1 MAKAPQYD
9 TIVVGGGPAGL
20 TAAMYAARARLRAL
34 LITKSG
40 MGGQAATTLTID
52 NYPGF
57 PQGTTGPELGRAIAA
72 QAERFGAQIARDEV
86 LELDLQGEPKTVRT
100 KKLGTLSTRTI
111 ILAPGT
117 QPRTLN
123 VPGEGRLRGRGV
135 SYCATCDA
143 DLYSDEEVAVIG
155 NGDAAV
161 EEGLY
166 LTRFAKRVWLVV
178 VHEEGTL
185 DATPVIR
192 ERAFANERM
201 GFIWNSVLEEI
212 VGDEVVEEI
221 ILGNIAT
228 GEKQRLPV
236 AGVFIFIGATPQT
249 EFLAQQIELN
259 QSGYIVT
266 GQDMS
271 TSVPGVFAAGDA
283 CQKYLRQVVT
293 AAADGAVAAVA
304 AEKFV
309 REEEWLETVF
319 SAPGALLVVCWSPAV
334 RESYQAVYA
343 AEQAAQNTGTRVV
356 KLDLYRHRQLA
367 GRLQVDKPPAILV
380 VQDGT
385 IAARLCGDFTAD
397 GVMESLRSVQERNE
411 QCLPIERKEVNLDAT
426 SRQEQ
431 L

>member
-1 MAKAPQYD
+1 M
-9 TIVVGGGPAGL
+9 
-20 TAAMYAARARLRAL
+20 
-34 LITKSG
+34 
-40 MGGQAATTLTID
+40 
-52 NYPGF
+52 
-57 PQGTTGPELGRAIAA
+57 
-72 QAERFGAQIARDEV
+72 
-86 LELDLQGEPKTVRT
+86 
-100 KKLGTLSTRTI
+100 
-111 ILAPGT
+111 
-117 QPRTLN
+117 
-123 VPGEGRLRGRGV
+123 
-135 SYCATCDA
+135 
-143 DLYSDEEVAVIG
+143 AVIG

-221 ILGNIAT
+221 ILGKIAT

-236 AGVFIFIGATPQT
+236 AGVFLFIGATPQT

-309 REEEWLETVF
+309 REEEWLETVL
-319 SAPGALLVVCWSPAV
+319 SARCTLVVCWSPAV

-367 GRLQVDKPPAILV
+367 GRLRGQTASHFSGARRYYCRPPV
-380 VQDGT
+380 RRFHG
-385 IAARLCGDFTAD
+385 
-397 GVMESLRSVQERNE
+397 
-411 QCLPIERKEVNLDAT
+411 
-426 SRQEQ
+426 
-431 L
+431 